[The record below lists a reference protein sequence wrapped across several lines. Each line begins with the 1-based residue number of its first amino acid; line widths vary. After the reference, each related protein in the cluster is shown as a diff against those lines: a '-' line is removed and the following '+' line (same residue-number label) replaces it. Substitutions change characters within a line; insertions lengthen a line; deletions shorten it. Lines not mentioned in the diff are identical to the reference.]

1 MTWIPRTETGAP
13 ASGGRFAYPGR
24 LISDATLRAAASYSA
39 IKRRAPALA
48 TAVAFLAL
56 FSQALLLLVQD
67 WWQLP
72 EAGHGLLLG
81 PLAAWLAW
89 HSGIRDTARPN
100 HRAGIAVL
108 FGAILI
114 RYIAALAAE
123 PFATRESAILA
134 LAALTVYNFGIGQ
147 LRWWWL
153 PFTLAVL
160 TVPLPELVT
169 QQLALPL
176 QLEASRIGANLLSSR
191 HVPVQ
196 LMGNIIR
203 LPGRELFVTEACS
216 GLRSLT
222 ALISLGVLVGAVTL
236 RSTISRLALLALA
249 IPVAILLNGVRVFLT
264 GFLVYFVSPAF
275 GEGFMHATEGWV
287 LFVVSFA
294 ALGVLALGFVLVES
308 RVMRR
313 STRDV

>member
-1 MTWIPRTETGAP
+1 MATGAP
-13 ASGGRFAYPGR
+13 APSGRFAYASNV
-24 LISDATLRAAASYSA
+24 ISDAPLRMARSRVAL
-39 IKRRAPALA
+39 KRFAPALA

-56 FSQALLLLVQD
+56 FAQPLLLLVQD

-72 EAGHGLLLG
+72 EAGHGLLLA

-89 HSGIRDTARPN
+89 RSGIRDTASPN
-100 HRAGIAVL
+100 HSAGIA
-108 FGAILI
+108 ILLAAVFI
-114 RYIAALAAE
+114 RYISGLAAE
-123 PFATRESAILA
+123 PFTMRESIVLA
-134 LAALTVYNFGIGQ
+134 LAALTVYHFGVTQ

-176 QLEASRIGANLLSSR
+176 QFEASRLGANLLSSR

-222 ALISLGVLVGAVTL
+222 ALIGLGVLMGGVVL
-236 RSTISRLALLALA
+236 RHPLSRLALLALV
-249 IPVAILLNGVRVFLT
+249 IPVAIIMNGVRVFLT
-264 GFLVYFVSPAF
+264 GFLVYFVSPSF
-275 GEGFMHATEGWV
+275 GEGFMHVTEGWL
-287 LFVVSFA
+287 LFLVSIASLGLFA
-294 ALGVLALGFVLVES
+294 WVFVLVEQYL
-308 RVMRR
+308 MKWK
-313 STRDV
+313 TRDA